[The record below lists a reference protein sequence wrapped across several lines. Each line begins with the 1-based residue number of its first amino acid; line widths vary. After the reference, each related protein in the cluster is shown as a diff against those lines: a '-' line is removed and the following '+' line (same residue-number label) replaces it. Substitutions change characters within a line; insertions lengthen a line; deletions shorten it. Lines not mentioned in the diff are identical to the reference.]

1 MNADLSQGC
10 TREWL
15 LAGLLVLMSVLSV
28 AVPAGVMAEET
39 APFEFTYPKQRL
51 TAPAFQ
57 LQDLNGND
65 VSLEIYRDKV
75 VLVHFWATFCIPC
88 LGEMPVLESLWQQYG
103 GEGLV
108 VLGIAGDRGNTEIV
122 HEFVEK
128 TGVSFPVVHDA
139 DGRVRN
145 QYEVAA
151 LPTTYLVGRDGKIS
165 GRAVGTRSW
174 NEPGGRE
181 IIETLLA
188 TRATEYP

>member
-122 HEFVEK
+122 REFAEK

-139 DGRVRN
+139 NGRVRN

>member
-1 MNADLSQGC
+1 MKADSSQGSALQ
-10 TREWL
+10 WL
-15 LAGLLVLMSVLSV
+15 VVVQLVLVSALPV
-28 AVPAGVMAEET
+28 ALPAGVTAEET
-39 APFEFTYPKQRL
+39 VPFDFTYPKQRL

-57 LQDLNGND
+57 VQDLDGND
-65 VSLEIYRDKV
+65 VSLEGYRDKV

-88 LGEMPVLESLWQQYG
+88 LEEMPVLESLWQQYG

-108 VLGIAGDRGNTEIV
+108 ILGIAGDRGNTKV
-122 HEFVEK
+122 VREFAEK
-128 TGVSFPVVHDA
+128 TGVSFPVVHDS

-174 NEPGGRE
+174 DEPGGRE
-181 IIETLLA
+181 VIETLLA
-188 TRATEYP
+188 TRATQSP

>member
-1 MNADLSQGC
+1 MKAGLSQVGIQE
-10 TREWL
+10 RL
-15 LAGLLVLMSVLSV
+15 VAGLLVLVSTLSV
-28 AVPAGVMAEET
+28 VVPAGVTAEEA
-39 APFEFTYPKQRL
+39 APFDFTYPKQRL
-51 TAPAFQ
+51 EAPAFQ

-65 VSLEIYRDKV
+65 VSLEGYRDKV

-88 LGEMPVLESLWQQYG
+88 LGEMPVLESLWREYG

-108 VLGIAGDRGNTEIV
+108 ILGIAGDRGNTDV
-122 HEFVEK
+122 VREFAEK

-174 NEPGGRE
+174 DEPGGRE
-181 IIETLLA
+181 VIETLLA
-188 TRATEYP
+188 TRATQYP

>member
-122 HEFVEK
+122 REFAEK

-139 DGRVRN
+139 NGRVRN

-151 LPTTYLVGRDGKIS
+151 LPTTYLVGHDGKIS

>member
-28 AVPAGVMAEET
+28 AVPAAVMAEET

-122 HEFVEK
+122 REFAEK

-188 TRATEYP
+188 TRVTEYP

>member
-1 MNADLSQGC
+1 MNADASQGS
-10 TREWL
+10 TRKWL
-15 LAGLLVLMSVLSV
+15 VAGRLVLVSVLSV
-28 AVPAGVMAEET
+28 AVPVSAAAEEA
-39 APFEFTYPKQRL
+39 APFDFTYPKQRL
-51 TAPAFQ
+51 EAPAFQ

-88 LGEMPVLESLWQQYG
+88 LAEMPALESLWQEYG
-103 GEGLV
+103 REGLV
-108 VLGIAGDRGNTEIV
+108 ILGIAGDRGNTEIV
-122 HEFVEK
+122 REFAEK
-128 TGVSFPVVHDA
+128 TGVSFPVVHDS

-174 NEPGGRE
+174 DEPGGRE
-181 IIETLLA
+181 VIETLLA

>member
-122 HEFVEK
+122 REFAEK

>member
-122 HEFVEK
+122 REFAEK

-188 TRATEYP
+188 TRVTEYP

>member
-1 MNADLSQGC
+1 MNADTSQGS
-10 TREWL
+10 TKKWL
-15 LAGLLVLMSVLSV
+15 VAGLLVLVSVLSV
-28 AVPAGVMAEET
+28 AVPAGVVAEEAT
-39 APFEFTYPKQRL
+39 PFDFTYPKQRL
-51 TAPAFQ
+51 KAPAFQ

-88 LGEMPVLESLWQQYG
+88 LAEMPVLESLWQEYG

-108 VLGIAGDRGNTEIV
+108 ILGIAGDRGNTEIV
-122 HEFVEK
+122 HEFAEK
-128 TGVSFPVVHDA
+128 TGVSFPVVHDS

-174 NEPGGRE
+174 DEPGGRAV
-181 IIETLLA
+181 IETLLHA
-188 TRATEYP
+188 KGAQ